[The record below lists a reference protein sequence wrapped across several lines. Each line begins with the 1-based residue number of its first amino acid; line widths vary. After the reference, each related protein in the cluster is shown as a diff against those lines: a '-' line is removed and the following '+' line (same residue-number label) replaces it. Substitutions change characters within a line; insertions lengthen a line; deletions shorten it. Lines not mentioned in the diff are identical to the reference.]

1 MGDQRY
7 RFRIAIMTSQ
17 RPPQRVSG
25 IKGPEAYSPPSRPPE
40 SAGEQAQDAY
50 RQTRFL
56 LGADLDLL
64 QDLMTLQLGLV
75 KDAYQTRTHAAA
87 AILGLWSRSFTY
99 ISDAGLLI
107 SRGSYMSVL
116 PLARAACE
124 CIAATEGLRAG
135 ELAMHHEWLANTL
148 KPNERFK
155 AFEFQLG
162 RYMAQEVV
170 INDPLLRSV
179 YRPAAD
185 LGRPAFGA
193 TLLQTGPES
202 NNVRVAIGFAD
213 ASFHLG
219 WAEITLGWLLALA
232 ARQLQVI
239 VEATD
244 VFPTSDER
252 RQRYEALRKQA
263 DEALSRS
270 DRCRIEEVEDRGDRR
285 YLVHNF
291 RRAASGAA
299 KKILL

>member
-1 MGDQRY
+1 
-7 RFRIAIMTSQ
+7 MTQ
-17 RPPQRVSG
+17 QPPQRVSG
-25 IKGPEAYSPPSRPPE
+25 IKGPEVYTPPARPPE

-64 QDLMTLQLGLV
+64 QDLMTLHLGLV

-99 ISDAGLLI
+99 VSDAALLA

-116 PLARAACE
+116 PLVRTACE
-124 CIAATEGLRAG
+124 CIAASEGLRAG
-135 ELAMHHEWLANTL
+135 EMSMHHEWLANTL
-148 KPNERFK
+148 TPDERFK

-162 RYMAQEVV
+162 RYFAQEVV
-170 INDPLLRSV
+170 ISDPVLRAV

-202 NNVRVAIGFAD
+202 NNVRVAIAFAD

-219 WAEITLGWLLALA
+219 WAEVTFGWLLALA
-232 ARQLQVI
+232 TRQLQV
-239 VEATD
+239 
-244 VFPTSDER
+244 VFDAQQIFALSDER
-252 RQRYEALRKQA
+252 RQVYESLRKQV
-263 DEALSRS
+263 EAALARN

-291 RRAASGAA
+291 RRASGGAT

>member
-1 MGDQRY
+1 
-7 RFRIAIMTSQ
+7 MTQ
-17 RPPQRVSG
+17 QPPQLVSG
-25 IKGPEAYSPPSRPPE
+25 IKGPEAYTPPARPPE

-64 QDLMTLQLGLV
+64 QDLMTLHLGLV

-99 ISDAGLLI
+99 VSDAALLA

-116 PLARAACE
+116 PLVRTACE
-124 CIAATEGLRAG
+124 CIAASEGLRAG
-135 ELAMHHEWLANTL
+135 EMSMHHEWLANTL
-148 KPNERFK
+148 TPDERFK

-162 RYMAQEVV
+162 RYFAQEVV
-170 INDPLLRSV
+170 INDPVLRGV

-202 NNVRVAIGFAD
+202 NNVRVAIAFAD

-219 WAEITLGWLLALA
+219 WAEVSFGWLLALA
-232 ARQLQVI
+232 TRQLQV
-239 VEATD
+239 
-244 VFPTSDER
+244 VFDAQQIFALSDER
-252 RQRYEALRKQA
+252 RQVYESLRKQV
-263 DEALSRS
+263 EAALARN

-291 RRAASGAA
+291 RRASGGAT

>member
-1 MGDQRY
+1 
-7 RFRIAIMTSQ
+7 MTN

-25 IKGPEAYSPPSRPPE
+25 IKGPEAYAPPSKPPE
-40 SAGEQAQDAY
+40 SAGENAQDAY
-50 RQTRFL
+50 RQTRFV
-56 LGADLDLL
+56 LGEDLDLL
-64 QDLMTLQLGLV
+64 HDLMDLQLGLV
-75 KDAYQTRTHAAA
+75 KDAYQTRTPEAA
-87 AILGLWSRSFTY
+87 AILGLWSRSYTY
-99 ISDAGLLI
+99 VSDAALLLT
-107 SRGSYMSVL
+107 RGSYASVL

-124 CIAATEGLRAG
+124 CIAATEGLRLG
-135 ELAMHHEWLANTL
+135 EMSMHHEWLSNTL
-148 KPNERFK
+148 TPNEQFK

-162 RYMAQEVV
+162 RYFAQEVV
-170 INDPLLRSV
+170 VGDDVLRAV

-202 NNVRVAIGFAD
+202 NNIRLAISFAD

-232 ARQLQVI
+232 TRQLQVVI
-239 VEATD
+239 EATEI
-244 VFPTSDER
+244 FPISDER
-252 RQRYEALRKQA
+252 RQRYESLRKQTSA
-263 DEALSRS
+263 TLDRA

-291 RRAASGAA
+291 RRAASASP